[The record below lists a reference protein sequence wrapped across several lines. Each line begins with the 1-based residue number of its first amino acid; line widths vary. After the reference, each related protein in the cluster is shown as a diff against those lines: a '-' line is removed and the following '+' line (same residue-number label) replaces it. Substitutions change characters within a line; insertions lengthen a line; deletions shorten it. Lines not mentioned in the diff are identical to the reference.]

1 MQQMAAEGQ
10 SDKIVSDMEVPM
22 RQWCG
27 TDFLPAKRIAST
39 NIHQCLLNIYGD
51 QTVDVTTVRQRVV
64 HFSSGNSGLPPLL
77 QIFTRKSIQALIYDW
92 QKCTANVSDYCKKYI
107 L

>member
-64 HFSSGNSGLPPLL
+64 HFSSGNSDSGSPLL
-77 QIFTRKSIQALIYDW
+77 SADLQECGMQAL
-92 QKCTANVSDYCKKYI
+92 V
-107 L
+107 